1 MLNKYGYVVWHN
13 ARIGNTAYISIWQ
26 LNRKEIISTIRIV
39 YILIFFIPTKLLSYE
54 LFLGD
59 SGDYSESEGYTNDEG
74 DGDGE
79 SEHYETAEEED
90 DDY

>member
-1 MLNKYGYVVWHN
+1 MSFDITRVLATLHTSAFDSW
-13 ARIGNTAYISIWQ
+13 IE
-26 LNRKEIISTIRIV
+26 KEISTTKIV
-39 YILIFFIPTKLLSYE
+39 YSLNFFIPTKLLSYE